1 MRVLMIGGGSER
13 GLALAR
19 SLTAEGHAV
28 RIVSREGAR
37 REAIEA
43 VGAECYVG
51 TPDVVGTIRFAL
63 ENVTVLCW
71 LLGTAEHQDP
81 EKLEAL
87 FGSRLK
93 MLLEKTTD
101 TTVRGVVFEDAGTVA
116 DELLASGRHEVEWAF
131 EKNEIPYAYLRA
143 DGRDVD
149 AWVPAAREAID
160 SLLTAVR
167 ATPQR

>member
-13 GLALAR
+13 GLALTR
-19 SLTAEGHAV
+19 SLVAEGHAV

-43 VGAECYVG
+43 AGAECWVG

-71 LLGTAEHQDP
+71 LLGTATHEDP

-101 TTVRGVVFEDAGTVA
+101 TTVRGVVYETTGPVGD
-116 DELLASGRHEVEWAF
+116 DLLASGLHEVEWAF
-131 EKNEIPYAYLRA
+131 EKNEIPYALLRA
-143 DGRDVD
+143 DAADVES
-149 AWVPAAREAID
+149 WVGAARGAID

-167 ATPQR
+167 ATPTR

>member
-13 GLALAR
+13 GLALAE
-19 SLTAEGHAV
+19 SLVAEGHAV

-43 VGAECYVG
+43 IGAECWPG
-51 TPDVVGTIRFAL
+51 TPDVVGTLRYAL

-71 LLGTAEHQDP
+71 LLGTASAPRE
-81 EKLEAL
+81 ELEPL

-101 TTVRGVVFEDAGTVA
+101 TTVRGVVYEAQGTVDA
-116 DELLASGRHEVEWAF
+116 DLLASGEHEVRHAF
-131 EKNEIPYAYLRA
+131 DTNEIPYTWIRCDRA
-143 DGRDVD
+143 PRD
-149 AWVPAAREAID
+149 AWVVAAREAIE
-160 SLLTAVR
+160 SLLGAVR
-167 ATPQR
+167 ATPVR